1 MVKIKPREGTWYA
14 RIQWWKN
21 GEYND
26 WRRSLFTKSKVE
38 ALLRQKEIQRYESD
52 IKNGLDFTF
61 SWQSKNRSTELKQ
74 FKLCDAVEKWLKS
87 RKLDGVKPSTIRR
100 YTFSMKS
107 FMSIVGYTK
116 PLISINT
123 NVIDDYRN
131 WCIEKGMKPAGININ
146 LRAIKTLLNWCEKR
160 DYISTRPYIDMVPV
174 PNKKPLYLPDHLF
187 LELMSLDWL
196 DERYKTAFLFYY
208 ETGCRASEP
217 FIGELDENWLLISG
231 DKTKQRADKELR
243 LNTECLRL
251 IQQMRECMDNY
262 TGKLESWTQN
272 LSKTFKKAIREIDGN
287 DTKYHLHCLRHTFA
301 VRRYL
306 QTRDIYLV
314 KQEMGHASVKT
325 TEKYAKFSL
334 RRLEKDFPSI
344 VESHKTSENTQIG
357 TQFVGTPPLSTDEG
371 AMVF

>member
-1 MVKIKPREGTWYA
+1 MVKIKPRKGTWYA

-100 YTFSMKS
+100 YTFSLKS

-131 WCIEKGMKPAGININ
+131 RCIEKGMKPAGININ

-187 LELMSLDWL
+187 LQLMSLDWL